1 MEDENKKRRRQKR
14 KRKKSRRERKEEEEE
29 DGWRFWLSSVNE
41 ALTAKDRLTTFS
53 VKDQ

>member
-1 MEDENKKRRRQKR
+1 MRTANEGGRNGKEKRAGGRGRRM
-14 KRKKSRRERKEEEEE
+14 EEE
-29 DGWRFWLSSVNE
+29 DGWRFWLSSVND